1 MHRAQP
7 CDSRPGH
14 RKAQRP
20 SFRILCFLFSFLYN
34 ENRTRFPFLTTA
46 GGNVYTG
53 KGKKPNPICAYAQ
66 TKRVYNMTANTKRNR
81 TEAKII
87 LCVLLICIL
96 VAGGYFAHVFGWFA
110 KGNGRAYSV
119 QETQPLEDRPL
130 AGKAILFLGSSV
142 TKGYAAK
149 GESFVDFLRKQDG
162 IGAIKEAVSGTTLVD
177 NGEDSYIARL
187 KRIAPS
193 MSFDM
198 LICQL
203 STNDATKHMP
213 LGKIADT
220 YDMSDFRTSTV
231 AGAIEYIIAYTQE
244 TWGCPVVFYTGTYY
258 ESEEYK
264 AMVDLLY
271 AVQEKSRSTMALYS
285 SLS

>member
-1 MHRAQP
+1 MA
-7 CDSRPGH
+7 
-14 RKAQRP
+14 
-20 SFRILCFLFSFLYN
+20 
-34 ENRTRFPFLTTA
+34 
-46 GGNVYTG
+46 
-53 KGKKPNPICAYAQ
+53 
-66 TKRVYNMTANTKRNR
+66 ANTKRNR

-96 VAGGYFAHVFGWFA
+96 AAGGYFAHMFGWFA

-119 QETQPLEDRPL
+119 QEAQPLEDRPL

-177 NGEDSYIARL
+177 NGGNSYIARL

-220 YDMSDFRTSTV
+220 YDMNDFRTSTV
-231 AGAIEYIIAYTQE
+231 AGAIEYIIAYTKE

-271 AVQEKSRSTMALYS
+271 AVQEKWGIGILDLYNDADMRSVSDEDRALYMVDDIHPS
-285 SLS
+285 RAGYKLWWTPKFREYLLQYDW